1 MWGTEPCSWTG
12 SVGFEVG
19 QPLEVCVCVNL
30 VIAVPAFIM
39 SLLLRS
45 EGCNGVNVCCVLSLS

>member
-19 QPLEVCVCVNL
+19 QPLEVCVCVC
-30 VIAVPAFIM
+30 VCEIHR
-39 SLLLRS
+39 SLAIVTILR
-45 EGCNGVNVCCVLSLS
+45 CRAPWH